1 MIFVSKR
8 KRFFFIAPKSSQK
21 RCRGYIARLL
31 YFHKKKNPP
40 YLFVLLHL
48 PFQFSSP
55 GVLCYALAQKKRKN
69 SSTLMQVF
77 FCGDD
82 FCYTLVERKKRRG
95 LDPGVGDFF
104 RFLFLALRF

>member
-1 MIFVSKR
+1 MSKR

-31 YFHKKKNPP
+31 YFHKKNNPP

-77 FCGDD
+77 FCADD
-82 FCYTLVERKKRRG
+82 LLCLSSEKKAG
-95 LDPGVGDFF
+95 SEVGDFF
-104 RFLFLALRF
+104 RFLFLPCVSDFTTC

>member
-40 YLFVLLHL
+40 YLFILLHL

-77 FCGDD
+77 FVMMI
-82 FCYTLVERKKRRG
+82 CYTLVERKKG
-95 LDPGVGDFF
+95 GAWTLEWEIFSDFYF
-104 RFLFLALRF
+104 CALRF